1 VEVSA
6 NMVKELREK
15 TGAGMMDCKKAL
27 AETGGDFQKALDYLR
42 QKGLATA
49 AKRAGRVASEG
60 RIGSYIHAGGKIG
73 VMVEVNC
80 ETDFVA
86 KTDDFQAFAKD
97 IAMHIAASN
106 PSYIRRE
113 EVTVEVLEREKEIY
127 RAQARD
133 AKKPEKVIDKIV
145 EGKLEKFYG
154 ETCLLEQP
162 FVKDPDLTIQDL
174 LNGLIGKLGEKIE
187 IRRFTRYQVGE
198 GIAKS

>member
-1 VEVSA
+1 VEISA
-6 NMVKELREK
+6 TMVRELREK

-27 AETGGDFQKALDYLR
+27 AETEGNFEKAVDYLR

-60 RIGSYIHAGGKIG
+60 RVGSYIHAGGKIG

-97 IAMHIAASN
+97 VAMQIAASS
-106 PSYIRRE
+106 PLFVRRE
-113 EVTVEVLEREKEIY
+113 EVPPAVLEKEREIY
-127 RAQARD
+127 RLQARE
-133 AKKPEKVIDKIV
+133 AGKPEKIIEKIV
-145 EGKLEKFYG
+145 DGKLEKYYS
-154 ETCLLEQP
+154 EVCLLEQI
-162 FVKDPDLTIQDL
+162 FVKNTDITIQDL

-187 IRRFTRYQVGE
+187 VRRFARFQVGE
-198 GIAKS
+198 GIAKG